1 MGSSIQISPDCA
13 AARALERP
21 TTLTSIGRKV
31 YKHSGCDLAALES
44 HVCVQSRAP
53 KARGEKYA
61 YFDKYSLLCQGYLR
75 GVGGGSSKLVDLS
88 LRFSKLA
95 DLRPYDSSSP
105 AWCAG
110 RVVGGS
116 AGGI

>member
-1 MGSSIQISPDCA
+1 MEISPDCA

-53 KARGEKYA
+53 MARGEKISV
-61 YFDKYSLLCQGYLR
+61 FGSIFSSLLGVPTGGG
-75 GVGGGSSKLVDLS
+75 GVGP
-88 LRFSKLA
+88 RN
-95 DLRPYDSSSP
+95 
-105 AWCAG
+105 
-110 RVVGGS
+110 
-116 AGGI
+116 